1 LDSNVTPP
9 SDRKFGLLFVVVFLV
24 LATMAFMRHSRL
36 HLLFEA
42 LAGVTLLFA
51 MLSPRWLA
59 PANRLWMRFGLLL
72 GKIISPIVLGV
83 LFFVVFTP
91 IGLLMRMFGRD
102 ILGRSFDKSATSY
115 WVIRSPPGPDGE
127 SLREQG

>member
-1 LDSNVTPP
+1 MPP

-36 HLLFEA
+36 HWLFEG
-42 LAGVTLLFA
+42 LAGVTFLVA

-59 PANRLWMRFGLLL
+59 PANRLWMQFGLLL
-72 GKIISPIVLGV
+72 GKVISPVVLGV

-91 IGLLMRMFGRD
+91 ISLFMRLFGRD
-102 ILGRSFDKSATSY
+102 ILGRNFDRSATSY